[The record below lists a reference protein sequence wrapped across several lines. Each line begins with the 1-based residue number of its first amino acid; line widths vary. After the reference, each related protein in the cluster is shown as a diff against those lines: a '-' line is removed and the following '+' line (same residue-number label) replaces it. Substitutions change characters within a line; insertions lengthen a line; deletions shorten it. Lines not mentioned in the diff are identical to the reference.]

1 MILTMPSN
9 AAVPR
14 GSGASGNSGI
24 SGKSGDSGVAGSRRE
39 FRFGVTMIASCGAA
53 EWRAK
58 CRRAEELGFDVIL
71 TADHLGCP
79 APLPSLVAAAE
90 ATRRP
95 GVGTFVLNAGF
106 WNPALLT
113 REVATTDLLTGGRLE
128 LGLGAG
134 YARDEFERAGIPWQA
149 AGSRIDQLER
159 AVDETTRLLADE
171 NHEPR
176 PEQRPRPPLMLGG
189 NGNRVLR
196 LAAERADIITFAGM
210 APDESSR
217 TGALRPLQAAAFDE
231 RVEFV
236 RAASGGSDAER
247 NLVVQHVGVTEDRRG
262 EARKW
267 RERAGL
273 DWSTD
278 AVLELPILLLGT
290 PGEIAEQLRERRSRW
305 GISYIGVLEPSMEAL
320 GQAIPLVR

>member
-1 MILTMPSN
+1 M
-9 AAVPR
+9 
-14 GSGASGNSGI
+14 
-24 SGKSGDSGVAGSRRE
+24 
-39 FRFGVTMIASCGAA
+39 
-53 EWRAK
+53 
-58 CRRAEELGFDVIL
+58 
-71 TADHLGCP
+71 
-79 APLPSLVAAAE
+79 
-90 ATRRP
+90 
-95 GVGTFVLNAGF
+95 
-106 WNPALLT
+106 
-113 REVATTDLLTGGRLE
+113 
-128 LGLGAG
+128 
-134 YARDEFERAGIPWQA
+134 
-149 AGSRIDQLER
+149 
-159 AVDETTRLLADE
+159 DETTRLLADE

-210 APDESSR
+210 APDENSR

-236 RAASGGSDAER
+236 RAAFGGSDAER

-273 DWSTD
+273 EWSTD